1 MNAEKA
7 MHLIRVA
14 NDARAERDDALKLI
28 KKLFLVLE
36 DVAFGNKKDARGIA
50 RRALEKLER
59 NPVCET
65 PQSSRTSP
73 LVTKNGSRSSEQM
86 KFPL

>member
-14 NDARAERDDALKLI
+14 NEARSERDDALKLI
-28 KKLFLVLE
+28 KQLFLVLE